1 MRVGWVVAVA
11 LLMSAPV
18 AAQSVKAGIDAYARG
33 DYAGALT
40 VWRPLA
46 EKGDAD
52 AMFNLGQAYRLGKGV
67 SIDLGEALAWYNRAA
82 TAGHVDAQTQLGI
95 LYFQNG
101 NQLSGLRW
109 LKQAADAGEPR
120 AQLLYGTALFNGDGL
135 IRRDPELAYR
145 YVSKSAAQGLAPANS
160 TLAEMAA
167 AMPADMRKR
176 VGASVAQA
184 TAATPA
190 AKVASLPKAVPAT
203 KPVTK
208 APTPPRLA
216 STAAASPRPFVG
228 SLSMSP
234 PTTGGWRVQ
243 LGAFGQ
249 RSAADALFRK
259 LAAGPLAGKQAYAI
273 PVGAMTRLQAGPY
286 PSRAAASAACATL
299 SARGQPCFAV
309 AAR

>member
-1 MRVGWVVAVA
+1 MRVGWVLAVA

-18 AAQSVKAGIDAYARG
+18 AAQGVKAGIDAYARG
-33 DYAGALT
+33 DYAAALA

-46 EKGDAD
+46 GKGDAD

-67 SIDLGEALAWYNRAA
+67 SIDLGEALSWYNRAA

-145 YVSKSAAQGLAPANS
+145 YVAKSAAQGLAPATT

-167 AMPADMRKR
+167 AMPADMRRR
-176 VGASVAQA
+176 VAANHAPVA
-184 TAATPA
+184 TATPVKKLA
-190 AKVASLPKAVPAT
+190 VAPPKPLNKSPA
-203 KPVTK
+203 
-208 APTPPRLA
+208 PPKQA
-216 STAAASPRPFVG
+216 SIAGPSPRPFLG
-228 SLSMSP
+228 SLSMVP
-234 PTTGGWRVQ
+234 PATGGWRVQ

-259 LAAGPLAGKQAYAI
+259 LAAGPLAGKQAFAI

-286 PSRAAASAACATL
+286 PSRAAASAACAKL

-309 AAR
+309 AGR

>member
-1 MRVGWVVAVA
+1 MRVGWVLAMA

-18 AAQSVKAGIDAYARG
+18 AAQSVKAGIDAYAKG
-33 DYAGALT
+33 DYAAALAI
-40 VWRPLA
+40 WRPLA

-67 SIDLGEALAWYNRAA
+67 SIDLGEALSWYNRGA

-145 YVSKSAAQGLAPANS
+145 YVTKAAAQGLAPANT

-176 VGASVAQA
+176 VASGKTLVA
-184 TAATPA
+184 TATPVKKLA
-190 AKVASLPKAVPAT
+190 VAPP
-203 KPVTK
+203 KPVNK
-208 APTPPRLA
+208 SPAPPQQA
-216 STAAASPRPFVG
+216 NAAGPSSKPFLG
-228 SLSMSP
+228 SLSMVP
-234 PTTGGWRVQ
+234 RATGGWRVQ

-259 LAAGPLAGKQAYAI
+259 LAAGPLAGKQAYPI

-299 SARGQPCFAV
+299 TARGQPCFAV

>member
-18 AAQSVKAGIDAYARG
+18 AAQSVKAGIDAYAKG
-33 DYAGALT
+33 DYAGALA

-67 SIDLGEALAWYNRAA
+67 AIDLGEASSWYNRAA

-135 IRRDPELAYR
+135 MRRDPELAYR
-145 YVSKSAAQGLAPANS
+145 YVSKSAAQGLASATT
-160 TLAEMAA
+160 TLAEMEA
-167 AMPADMRKR
+167 AMPADMRRR
-176 VGASVAQA
+176 VGAGMGSGAAAMPVKKMAA
-184 TAATPA
+184 EPKPATP
-190 AKVASLPKAVPAT
+190 PKQ
-203 KPVTK
+203 VTR
-208 APTPPRLA
+208 TPSPLRQA
-216 STAAASPRPFVG
+216 STAGASTRPFIG
-228 SLSMSP
+228 SLSVP
-234 PTTGGWRVQ
+234 RAVTGGWRVQ

-286 PSRAAASAACATL
+286 PSRAAASAACAIL
-299 SARGQPCFAV
+299 SARGQPCFAI

>member
-18 AAQSVKAGIDAYARG
+18 AAQSVKAGIDAYAKG
-33 DYAGALT
+33 DYAGALA

-46 EKGDAD
+46 EKGDGD

-145 YVSKSAAQGLAPANS
+145 YVAKSAAQGLAPATT
-160 TLAEMAA
+160 TLTEMAA
-167 AMPADMRKR
+167 AMPTEMRKR
-176 VGASVAQA
+176 VGAGRADG
-184 TAATPA
+184 TATPVTN
-190 AKVASLPKAVPAT
+190 VAGAPSR
-203 KPVTK
+203 PVAK
-208 APTPPRLA
+208 APPPPRQA
-216 STAAASPRPFVG
+216 SIASPSPRPFIG

-234 PTTGGWRVQ
+234 PATGGWRVQ

-273 PVGAMTRLQAGPY
+273 PVGAMTRRQAGPY

-299 SARGQPCFAV
+299 SVRGQPCFAV